1 MMEMKVLAFED
12 SVDIEAL
19 LLSRGV
25 NLDNFLIKQYWDSHD
40 YLNRIENYDPDV
52 LLLDHY
58 MPPTKGL
65 ILLQNLLKSDIKRP
79 SIIVAMSSATMANQA
94 MKKSGADF
102 AIEKFRLSELG
113 IWNQS

>member
-1 MMEMKVLAFED
+1 MEMKVLAFED

-65 ILLQNLLKSDIKRP
+65 ISVSYTHLTLPTNRE
-79 SIIVAMSSATMANQA
+79 V
-94 MKKSGADF
+94 
-102 AIEKFRLSELG
+102 
-113 IWNQS
+113 

>member
-1 MMEMKVLAFED
+1 MEMKVLAFED

-19 LLSRGV
+19 LLSSGV
-25 NLDNFLIKQYWDSHD
+25 SRDNFLIKQYWDSHD

-65 ILLQNLLKSDIKRP
+65 TLLQNLLKSDIKRP
-79 SIIVAMSSATMANQA
+79 SIIVAMSSANMANQA

-102 AIEKFRLSELG
+102 AIEKFRLSELI